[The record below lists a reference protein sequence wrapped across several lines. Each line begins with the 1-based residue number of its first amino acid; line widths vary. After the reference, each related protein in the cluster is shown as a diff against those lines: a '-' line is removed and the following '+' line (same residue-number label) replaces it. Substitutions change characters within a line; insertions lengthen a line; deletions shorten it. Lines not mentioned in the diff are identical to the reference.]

1 MKKYIIQA
9 SQINYYEIEIEA
21 ESAAQAIQW
30 ISDGDVSLNDPIDTS
45 DFTIGFVDVEELTA

>member
-9 SQINYYEIEIEA
+9 SEVIYYEIEVEA
-21 ESAAQAIQW
+21 ESEAQAIQW
-30 ISDGDVSLNDPIDTS
+30 INDGDISLPDPCDSS